1 MTDEELSVLAAELGR
16 AMLVQ
21 HLVATGVLAAVSGV
35 LVLGNRAERQLGTRR
50 FQALITSFD
59 TQDVY
64 VVKDVA
70 NFFEVGQL
78 EPISGGILTEALRM
92 TDEELNVL
100 VTELERAMLT
110 MRSRREHWATTQAV
124 ST

>member
-35 LVLGNRAERQLGTRR
+35 LVLGDRAERQLGTRR

-59 TQDVY
+59 TPDVY

-78 EPISGGILTEALRM
+78 DASG
-92 TDEELNVL
+92 
-100 VTELERAMLT
+100 
-110 MRSRREHWATTQAV
+110 Q
-124 ST
+124 